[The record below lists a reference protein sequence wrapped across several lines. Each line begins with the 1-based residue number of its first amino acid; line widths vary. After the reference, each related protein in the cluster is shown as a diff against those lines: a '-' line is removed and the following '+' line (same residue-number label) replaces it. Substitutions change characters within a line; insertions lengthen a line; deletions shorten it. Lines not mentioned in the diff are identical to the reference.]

1 MLENSEEERRE
12 REETM
17 ICIHIHNI
25 KCTTNYVHVHINV
38 VVHTCTCVHKY
49 MYKLQIFIQTCSF
62 LKLLQFT
69 KIMTNN
75 IYFYLPFPPEF
86 LISFEAWAKLA

>member
-38 VVHTCTCVHKY
+38 VVHTCVHKY